1 MAKTLRWHNYNPG
14 IRTDYFGLFLSGW
27 LQLLEQQKMWIGG
40 WLWCQI
46 WTNISSILTNIFPIL
61 TNIFINFEMV
71 GGRRRG
77 ECASAVPT
85 CWIKFWI
92 WILEELEAFLMQIW
106 RAFRWKIKISD
117 MFQNM
122 FSFSKGLTDP
132 EQRFGKRLRCSSKE
146 YGCIEHTTDKG
157 KYVYFHIIL
166 WWFFWF

>member
-1 MAKTLRWHNYNPG
+1 MVGIWLIFNTFSCISIIFLCLKTKGRNFNY
-14 IRTDYFGLFLSGW
+14 L
-27 LQLLEQQKMWIGG
+27 
-40 WLWCQI
+40 I
-46 WTNISSILTNIFPIL
+46 W
-61 TNIFINFEMV
+61 MV

-122 FSFSKGLTDP
+122 FSKGLTDP

-157 KYVYFHIIL
+157 KYVYFPIIL
-166 WWFFWF
+166 WGYFWF